1 MYSPSHITLQALMT
15 FLPSFL
21 MISISYATSFFR
33 LPSFFNTA
41 ITVSP
46 SIDGGSTTYTIL
58 RLLTQLTLFK
68 QLLSKKAIMPSYD
81 MAISL
86 SGPLSKKWSGVNG
99 VGDTP

>member
-1 MYSPSHITLQALMT
+1 MYSPSHTTLQALMT

-46 SIDGGSTTYTIL
+46 SKENTIRGRTTTEAAYTAY
-58 RLLTQLTLFK
+58 T
-68 QLLSKKAIMPSYD
+68 
-81 MAISL
+81 
-86 SGPLSKKWSGVNG
+86 V
-99 VGDTP
+99 